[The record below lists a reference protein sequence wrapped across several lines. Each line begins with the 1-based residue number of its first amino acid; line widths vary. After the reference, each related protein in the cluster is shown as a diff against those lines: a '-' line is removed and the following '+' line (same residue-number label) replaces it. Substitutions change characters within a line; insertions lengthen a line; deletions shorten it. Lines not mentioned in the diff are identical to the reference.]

1 MNRMYVYN
9 NTTVTMQY
17 DNTTS
22 SINNLASDYALV
34 SVLMDN
40 IMNCVKSHIALSRW
54 NPS

>member
-22 SINNLASDYALV
+22 SINNLAIDYSLV
-34 SVLMDN
+34 SVVMED
-40 IMNCVKSHIALSRW
+40 IMNCVKSYIALIR
-54 NPS
+54 